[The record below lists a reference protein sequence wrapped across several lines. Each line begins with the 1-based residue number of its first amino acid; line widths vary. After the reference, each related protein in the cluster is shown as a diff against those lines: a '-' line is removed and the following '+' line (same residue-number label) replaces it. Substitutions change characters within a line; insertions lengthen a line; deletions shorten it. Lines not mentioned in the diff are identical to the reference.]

1 MDPNARKKALRMVSY
16 GLYVATSP
24 QVGGMAAG
32 TINWI
37 SQASFEPPL
46 IMVGIKRDSALH
58 EAIEESEV
66 FAVNVIGKSQKA
78 MAISFFKG
86 GSLEGN
92 KLNGYAMRPG
102 ETGAAILQDAPAAF
116 ECRVLESVQR
126 GDHSIF
132 IAEVISATAHSDED
146 PLTLR
151 EAGFNYA
158 G

>member
-1 MDPNARKKALRMVSY
+1 MDPNIRKKALRMVSY

-24 QVGGMAAG
+24 ENSGMAAG

-58 EAIEESEV
+58 GAIEESEV

-86 GSLEGN
+86 GSVDGN

-102 ETGAAILQDAPAAF
+102 ETGAAVLLDAPAAF
-116 ECRVLESVQR
+116 ECRVLESIQR

-132 IAEVISATAHSDED
+132 VAEVVAASVHNDEE

>member
-1 MDPNARKKALRMVSY
+1 MDPNVRKKALRMVTY

-24 QVGGMAAG
+24 ESGGMAAG

-46 IMVGIKRDSALH
+46 MVAGIKRDSALFR
-58 EAIEESEV
+58 AIEESRV
-66 FAVNVIGKSQKA
+66 FAINVVGKSQKEMA
-78 MAISFFKG
+78 MSFFKG
-86 GSLEGN
+86 GAVAGD

-102 ETGAAILQDAPAAF
+102 LTNAAILQDAPGAF
-116 ECRVLESVQR
+116 ECRVVNSVQR
-126 GDHSIF
+126 GDHCIF
-132 IAEVISATAHSDED
+132 IGEVVAAYVHSDEE

>member
-1 MDPNARKKALRMVSY
+1 MDPNARKKALRMLSY

-24 QVGGMAAG
+24 ESSGMAAG

-58 EAIEESEV
+58 GAIEESEV
-66 FAVNVIGKSQKA
+66 FAINVIGKSQKA
-78 MAISFFKG
+78 MAISFFKR

-102 ETGAAILQDAPAAF
+102 ETGAAILLDAPAAF
-116 ECRVLESVQR
+116 ECRVMESIQR

-132 IAEVISATAHSDED
+132 IGEVISANVHSDEE
-146 PLTLR
+146 PLTLS
-151 EAGFNYA
+151 EARFNYA

>member
-24 QVGGMAAG
+24 EPDGMAAG

-37 SQASFEPPL
+37 TQSSFDPPL
-46 IMVGIKRDSALH
+46 IVAGIKRDSALFR
-58 EAIEESEV
+58 AIETSRV
-66 FAVNVIGKSQKA
+66 FAINVVGKSQKA

-86 GSLEGN
+86 GAVEGDR
-92 KLNGYAMRPG
+92 LNGYKMRPG
-102 ETGAAILQDAPAAF
+102 QTNSAILEDAPAAF
-116 ECRVLESVQR
+116 ECRALETVQR
-126 GDHSIF
+126 GDHAIF
-132 IAEVISATAHSDED
+132 VAEVVAAHVHSDEE